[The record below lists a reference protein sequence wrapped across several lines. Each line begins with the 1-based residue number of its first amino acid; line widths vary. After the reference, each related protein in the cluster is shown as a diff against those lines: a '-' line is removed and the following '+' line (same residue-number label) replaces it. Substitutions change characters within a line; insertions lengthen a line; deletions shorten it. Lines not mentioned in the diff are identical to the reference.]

1 MRYLKAIISTILLVL
16 VPMIMLPILQWYNKT
31 FLEPNTDISWLYFLM
46 FIISMIMIIL
56 SIANWISAVNNKD
69 IKDL

>member
-31 FLEPNTDISWLYFLM
+31 FFRAEHGYILALFLDVYYFNDNDYTEY
-46 FIISMIMIIL
+46 S
-56 SIANWISAVNNKD
+56 
-69 IKDL
+69 